1 MLEYGKE
8 EYQAIEQEDRNAI
21 FDTCIFDSIV
31 EGYLI
36 AVMQDLEKTEQET
49 AKALDSL
56 RLLFTE
62 LGANEV
68 LAIRD
73 GFIGEK

>member
-1 MLEYGKE
+1 MDEYSRE
-8 EYQAIEQEDRNAI
+8 EYQAIEQEDRNEI
-21 FDTCIFDSIV
+21 FDTCIFDTIV

-36 AVMQDLEKTEQET
+36 AVMQDLEKTEQEI
-49 AKALDSL
+49 AEAIEHLQMI
-56 RLLFTE
+56 FTE

-73 GFIGEK
+73 GFINN

>member
-1 MLEYGKE
+1 MDEYSRE

-21 FDTCIFDSIV
+21 FDTCIFDTIV

-36 AVMQDLEKTEQET
+36 AVMQDLERTEQEI
-49 AKALDSL
+49 AEAIEHLQMI
-56 RLLFTE
+56 FTE

-73 GFIGEK
+73 GFINN

>member
-1 MLEYGKE
+1 MDEYSRE
-8 EYQAIEQEDRNAI
+8 EYQAIEQEDRNEI
-21 FDTCIFDSIV
+21 FDTCIFDTIV

-36 AVMQDLEKTEQET
+36 AVMQDLEKTEQEI
-49 AKALDSL
+49 AEAIEHLQII
-56 RLLFTE
+56 FTE

-73 GFIGEK
+73 GFINN

>member
-1 MLEYGKE
+1 MDEYSKE
-8 EYQAIEQEDRNAI
+8 EYQAIEQADRNAI

-36 AVMQDLEKTEQET
+36 AVMQDLEKTQQET
-49 AKALDSL
+49 AEALEHL
-56 RLLFTE
+56 QMIFTE

-73 GFIGEK
+73 GFINN